1 MAGTLVFVH
10 GTGVRQAGY
19 AATLGSIDQGV
30 RARVPGVR
38 VVGADWGD
46 KFGVP
51 EDVGPALPPGLQA
64 RDVTGG
70 MALTDADQAAAK
82 WALLTDDPL
91 FELRLIGGLEP
102 AQSVSFGLLPEQI
115 ILDRLNQLRLAPPT
129 GPDSGVS
136 DEELARAIGWV
147 RDAPEL
153 VAAVQAVGTA
163 DEAELADVIASAI
176 VARVLA
182 EHRFD
187 EAGTGPA
194 IALDGA
200 ARDALVTRLGQAI
213 APNGTRGWVAD
224 KLKKA
229 MIGFVERRATAAV
242 AGRRAGLM
250 GASIP
255 AIGDILYYQR
265 RGEQVRQLVADTLS
279 QAEPPVVAVGHSLG
293 GIILV
298 DLLSGPQPPAV
309 RKLIT
314 AGSQAPLFYLIDAL
328 ANLRPGAAQPVPFT
342 PWLNIY
348 NPQDFLSFC
357 AERVFPGAPGI
368 SDTAVDPGVPFP
380 ASHSAY
386 WHHGPVYDLIAAAWP
401 QP

>member
-1 MAGTLVFVH
+1 VCLVSVW
-10 GTGVRQAGY
+10 
-19 AATLGSIDQGV
+19 
-30 RARVPGVR
+30 
-38 VVGADWGD
+38 WG
-46 KFGVP
+46 P
-51 EDVGPALPPGLQA
+51 
-64 RDVTGG
+64 
-70 MALTDADQAAAK
+70 
-82 WALLTDDPL
+82 
-91 FELRLIGGLEP
+91 
-102 AQSVSFGLLPEQI
+102 
-115 ILDRLNQLRLAPPT
+115 
-129 GPDSGVS
+129 
-136 DEELARAIGWV
+136 IGWV

-153 VAAVQAVGTA
+153 ITAVQAVGTA
-163 DEAELADVIASAI
+163 DDAELAGMIASAI
-176 VARVLA
+176 AARLLA

-187 EAGTGPA
+187 EPGTGPA
-194 IALDGA
+194 IVLNGA

-213 APNGTRGWVAD
+213 APDGTRGWVAD
-224 KLKKA
+224 KLKKE

-265 RGEQVRQLVADTLS
+265 RGGQVRQFVADTLS

-328 ANLRPGAAQPVPFT
+328 VNLRPGAAQPVPFT

-357 AERVFPGAPGI
+357 AERVFPRAPDI

>member
-19 AATLGSIDQGV
+19 AATLGAIDQGV

-51 EDVGPALPPGLQA
+51 EDVGPALPPEMQA
-64 RDVTGG
+64 RSVTGG
-70 MALTDADQAAAK
+70 LALTDADQAAAK

-91 FELRLIGGLEP
+91 FELRLIGGLGS

-115 ILDRLNQLRLAPPT
+115 VVDRLDQLRQAPPT
-129 GPDSGVS
+129 AANSGLS
-136 DEELARAIGWV
+136 DEELASAIGWV
-147 RDAPEL
+147 RDTPEL

-163 DEAELADVIASAI
+163 DDAELADMIASAI
-176 VARVLA
+176 VARLLA

-187 EAGTGPA
+187 EPGTGPA
-194 IALDGA
+194 IALNGA

-213 APNGTRGWVAD
+213 APDGTRGWVKD
-224 KLKKA
+224 RLRNE
-229 MIGFVERRATAAV
+229 MTGFVERRATAAV

-265 RGEQVRQLVADTLS
+265 RGEQVRQFVADTLS

-298 DLLSGPQPPAV
+298 DLLSGPRPMSSMRGATGSRSSTWSGAGTGLVISTRRCWRWPPPGLSPRYPAISPRYPAISPIGPWSRSQRQRSRV
-309 RKLIT
+309 MCPYC
-314 AGSQAPLFYLIDAL
+314 AGVS
-328 ANLRPGAAQPVPFT
+328 T
-342 PWLNIY
+342 
-348 NPQDFLSFC
+348 
-357 AERVFPGAPGI
+357 
-368 SDTAVDPGVPFP
+368 
-380 ASHSAY
+380 
-386 WHHGPVYDLIAAAWP
+386 WP
-401 QP
+401 